1 MDRRDKN
8 SRGGFKNLPEQLARL
23 ERRRDDV
30 DLKFFRDAQAAAG
43 TYPTVLGHE
52 LLSEK
57 EIDPQRGYNLPNVR
71 GSITTSGISLSG
83 DIPASFLGNELV
95 IGNDVNSP
103 YAGLRIPIPFL
114 DEFVPVDFMIRAR
127 PGGPSLTPRLRTQ
140 DDAVEDAHLYR

>member
-1 MDRRDKN
+1 MDLR
-8 SRGGFKNLPEQLARL
+8 
-23 ERRRDDV
+23 
-30 DLKFFRDAQAAAG
+30 FFRDARAAAG

-57 EIDPQRGYNLPNVR
+57 ETDPQRGYNLPNVQ
-71 GSITTSGISLSG
+71 GSITTSGVSLSG
-83 DIPASFLGNELV
+83 DIPASFLGDELV

-114 DEFVPVDFMIRAR
+114 DKFVPVDFMIRAR

-140 DDAVEDAHLYR
+140 DDSVEDAHLYR